1 MSEQPGYNQFCW
13 NELVTSDVAAAK
25 EFYSKLHGWT
35 YQDHDMN
42 GMIYTM
48 AKSGDKE
55 ICGMMPLPDQSVPP
69 HWRSYISVENL
80 DATILKAQNIGA
92 TIIVPAM
99 QVGNMGRLAIVVDPT
114 GAHIAFW
121 QKI

>member
-1 MSEQPGYNQFCW
+1 MVW
-13 NELVTSDVAAAK
+13 
-25 EFYSKLHGWT
+25 
-35 YQDHDMN
+35 
-42 GMIYTM
+42 
-48 AKSGDKE
+48 
-55 ICGMMPLPDQSVPP
+55 PLPDQSVPP